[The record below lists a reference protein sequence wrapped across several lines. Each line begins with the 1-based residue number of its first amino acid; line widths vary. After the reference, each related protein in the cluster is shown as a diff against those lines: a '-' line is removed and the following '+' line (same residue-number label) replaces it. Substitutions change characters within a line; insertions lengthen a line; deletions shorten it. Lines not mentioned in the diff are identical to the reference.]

1 MSRLHLGPRAD
12 RRPSRAGNLSGRARR
27 SGTARQFAL
36 AAIVAT
42 PLASLLPT
50 AATAADA
57 DGDERPSRPA
67 ATPSASRSDARQLP
81 EVRVTATTLADDL
94 TEGSDSYTTP
104 RSRAATGLG
113 LSLRE
118 TPQSVTVITRQRMD
132 DQALDNLGQVVNETT
147 GITFQPTGSLV
158 GGYSAMYAR
167 GYQVTTLRLDGVMIP
182 LELYGGAWQG
192 WNALDSAIFD
202 SVTVVRGA
210 TGLITGAGDPSG
222 TVSVVRKRPTETFQ
236 ASVSQSV
243 ARWSQLRTTADI
255 GGPLNEAGSLRG
267 RLVATYN
274 QGGTWQDRYRQY
286 RSLAYGILEADLGR
300 RTKASLQLEHD
311 RQTGKAGAPYTGF
324 DLAFT
329 DGTPT
334 RYARTANS
342 LTDWSH
348 TTNRRTLTTV
358 ALEHQLADDW
368 ITRLSYSHGRLR
380 NQFKFGYAGVGQ
392 PDPDGMSDL
401 MVRWG
406 RGETRVNVVDLNV
419 NGHFTLLGRRHD
431 VIAGLTTSRL
441 NDSTPLWFGDFAYD
455 RVQTLDWSGSYPEP
469 DWGSLATPSSRT
481 TTRQSGLYLAT
492 RLKPLDSLSVLAG
505 GRWSRWSTRETDIAT
520 GAIDDDRRESGVF
533 TPYVGVVYDLNRQ
546 LSAYASY
553 TEVFNPQSNQDINGR
568 ILDPESGKNYELGV
582 KGEWFGGRLNA
593 SAAVFEVRKDNLAVA
608 DGNLAP
614 DGSPSYVAIDDTKGR
629 GWEVDIAGQL
639 LPGWS
644 LQAGYAR
651 VVTRDGTGAD
661 IGGDLPKHQVK
672 LFTTWKPAPLPAL
685 TVGGGL
691 YWQSRFYSTFAD
703 ESLRNLYTQKAYTV
717 VNLMGRHAL
726 NRSVSLSLNLN
737 NVFDKRYRTEST
749 RHEYGMPRS
758 LMATLR
764 YQY

>member
-1 MSRLHLGPRAD
+1 MFRLPHGHSAAPRPPWIATT
-12 RRPSRAGNLSGRARR
+12 R
-27 SGTARQFAL
+27 GTARRIVT
-36 AAIVAT
+36 AAIVMG
-42 PLASLLPT
+42 PLASPV
-50 AATAADA
+50 AAAEEASGADRVERPASATA
-57 DGDERPSRPA
+57 
-67 ATPSASRSDARQLP
+67 SAQRLGDARQLP

-94 TEGSDSYTTP
+94 TEGSDSYTAP
-104 RSRAATGLG
+104 RSSAATGLG

-132 DQALDNLGQVVNETT
+132 DQGLDNLGQVVNETT

-167 GYQVTTLRLDGVMIP
+167 GYQVTTLRLDGVMMP
-182 LELYGGAWQG
+182 LALYGGAWQG

-236 ASVSQSV
+236 ASLSQSA
-243 ARWSQLRTTADI
+243 ARWNQWRTTADI

-286 RSLAYGILEADLGR
+286 RSLAYGILEADLGS
-300 RTKASLQLEHD
+300 RTRASVQLEHD

-348 TTNRRTLTTV
+348 TTNRRTLTTLG
-358 ALEHQLADDW
+358 LEHRLADDW

-380 NQFKFGYAGVGQ
+380 NQFQFGYAGVGQ

-406 RGETRVNVVDLNV
+406 RGETRVDVVDFNI
-419 NGHFTLLGRRHD
+419 NGHFQLLGRRHD
-431 VIAGLTTSRL
+431 VVAGLTTSRL
-441 NDSTPLWFGDFAYD
+441 NDSTPLWFGDFAFD
-455 RVQTLDWSGSYPEP
+455 RVQTLDWSGRYPEP
-469 DWGSLATPSSRT
+469 DFESLATPSSRT
-481 TTRQSGLYLAT
+481 STKESGLYLAT

-505 GRWSRWSTRETDIAT
+505 GRWSRWSTKQTDIAT
-520 GAIDDDRRESGVF
+520 GSIDDDRRETGVF

-546 LSAYASY
+546 LSVYASY
-553 TEVFNPQSNQDINGR
+553 TEVFNPQSNEDVNGR
-568 ILDPESGKNYELGV
+568 ILDPESGKNHELGV
-582 KGEWFGGRLNA
+582 KGEWLGGRLNA
-593 SAAVFEVRKDNLAVA
+593 SAAVFEVRKDNLAVE
-608 DGNLAP
+608 DGNLTP
-614 DGSPSYVAIDDTKGR
+614 DGNPSYVALDDTKGR
-629 GWEVDIAGQL
+629 GWEVDVAGQL

-661 IGGDLPKHQVK
+661 IGGGLPKHQFK

-685 TVGGGL
+685 TLGGGL

-703 ESLRNLYTQKAYTV
+703 AALRDVYTQKAFSV
-717 VNLMGRHAL
+717 VNLMGRYAFS
-726 NRSVSLSLNLN
+726 RSVSLSLNLN
-737 NVFDKRYRTEST
+737 NVFDKAYRTEAT